1 MKVSIITVTYNSAE
15 TLADTIRSVAMQK
28 GVDVEFIIVDGKS
41 KDGTVQ
47 VIESHHDQVHCWISE
62 PDKGLYDAINKGL
75 RMATGDIVG
84 VLHSDDFYH
93 REDTLAQVVNAF
105 QEYGVDSVFGDV
117 IFVKPDDLSK
127 TVRYYDSGK
136 FSPEKF
142 RNGIMPAHPAFFTYR
157 KNYEQYGFY
166 RTDYKIAADFE
177 LLVRFLHTHRLS
189 YYHLPVDLITMRTGG
204 LSTKSWKSN
213 LIINQEDLRACREN
227 GIETNYFRLYSRYF
241 GKIRELFPYLF

>member
-1 MKVSIITVTYNSAE
+1 
-15 TLADTIRSVAMQK
+15 MQK

-47 VIESHHDQVHCWISE
+47 VIERHQDEVNFWISE

-75 RMATGDIVG
+75 RLATGDIVG

-93 REDTLAQVVNAF
+93 REDTLSQVVNAF
-105 QEYGVDSVFGDV
+105 QEYGVESVFGDV
-117 IFVKPDDLSK
+117 IFVKPDDLTK
-127 TVRYYDSGK
+127 TVRYYNSGK

-142 RNGIMPAHPAFFTYR
+142 KLGIMPAHPTFFTYR
-157 KNYEQYGFY
+157 SNYEKYGYY
-166 RTDYKIAADFE
+166 RTDYKISADFE

>member
-47 VIESHHDQVHCWISE
+47 VIERHQDKVHCWISE

-75 RMATGDIVG
+75 RLATGDIVG

-93 REDTLAQVVNAF
+93 REDTLSQVVNAF
-105 QEYGVDSVFGDV
+105 QEYGVESVFGDV
-117 IFVKPDDLSK
+117 IFVKPDDLTK
-127 TVRYYDSGK
+127 TVRYYNSGK

-142 RNGIMPAHPAFFTYR
+142 KLGIMPAHPTFFTYR
-157 KNYEQYGFY
+157 SNYQKYGYY
-166 RTDYKIAADFE
+166 RTDYKISADFE

>member
-1 MKVSIITVTYNSAE
+1 MKVSVITVTYNSAE

-47 VIESHHDQVHCWISE
+47 VIERHQDKVHSWISE

-105 QEYGVDSVFGDV
+105 QEYGVESVFGDV
-117 IFVKPDDLSK
+117 IFVKPDDLTK

-142 RNGIMPAHPAFFTYR
+142 KNGIMPAHPSFFTYR
-157 KNYEQYGFY
+157 KNYEKYGFY

-189 YYHLPVDLITMRTGG
+189 YHHLPVDLITMRTGG

-213 LIINQEDLRACREN
+213 IIINQEDLRACREN
-227 GIETNYFRLYSRYF
+227 GIHTNYFKLYSRYF

>member
-1 MKVSIITVTYNSAE
+1 MKVSIITVTYNSAQ
-15 TLADTIRSVAMQK
+15 TLADTIRSVAKQK
-28 GVDVEFIIVDGKS
+28 DVEVEFIIVDGKS
-41 KDGTVQ
+41 KDGTLQ
-47 VIESHHDQVHCWISE
+47 VIERHQDQVHRWISE
-62 PDKGLYDAINKGL
+62 PDKGLYDAINKGI

-93 REDTLAQVVNAF
+93 REDTLAQVVNSF
-105 QEYGVDSVFGDV
+105 QEYGVESVFGDV
-117 IFVKPDDLSK
+117 IFVKPDDLTK

-142 RNGIMPAHPAFFTYR
+142 KKGIMPAHPSFFTYR
-157 KNYEQYGFY
+157 RNYEKYGFY

-189 YYHLPVDLITMRTGG
+189 YYHLPVDLLTMRTGG

-227 GIETNYFRLYSRYF
+227 GIHTNYLRLYSRYF
-241 GKIRELFPYLF
+241 SKAMELFPFLF